1 MNFDSSKKH
10 TKIMT
15 LCIQKSARKT
25 LKGLVLLLL
34 FLQTLSTSAQFSTD
48 LNPHI
53 KTEEPSESILYM
65 ALRKGYVSV
74 KAEVQLIND
83 ELMTSHEHSLESS
96 YLTPLFNRFQEND
109 GSIYKDHPGFFYL
122 FIAIK
127 GNENKTRLA
136 LEQVL
141 TKYQEM
147 IADSRW
153 KTQANPVKV
162 VLTDPSPAL
171 VQSISQQASSLIT
184 LEGDYYNMDQGTS
197 HFLMPVTGIS
207 YDHLDRK
214 TLRSTAKTLHRQG
227 KKLRLYDVPED
238 QALWQE
244 LIKMGVDF
252 INVKQSK
259 EILAQT
265 NSYQ

>member
-1 MNFDSSKKH
+1 
-10 TKIMT
+10 MT
-15 LCIQKSARKT
+15 LCIQKSAREI
-25 LKGLVLLLL
+25 LKGLVFL
-34 FLQTLSTSAQFSTD
+34 FLLHQVLPSSAQFSTD

-53 KTEEPSESILYM
+53 KTVEPSHSIIFT

-74 KAEVQLIND
+74 KAEVTLINGK
-83 ELMTSHEHSLESS
+83 LMTPHDQTLEAS
-96 YLTPLFNRFQEND
+96 YLTPLFQRYEENG
-109 GSIYKDHPGFFYL
+109 GSIYKDQPGLFYL

-127 GNENKTRLA
+127 GNENKTRQA

-141 TKYQEM
+141 TKYQAM

-162 VLTDPSPAL
+162 VLIDPSPAL

-184 LEGDYYNMDQGTS
+184 LEGDYYNIDQGTS

-227 KKLRLYDVPED
+227 KKLRLYNVPQD
-238 QALWQE
+238 QALWGE
-244 LIKMGVDF
+244 LIKSGVDF
-252 INVKQSK
+252 INVKQSE

-265 NSYQ
+265 DSYQ